1 MRGRL
6 YFLTFWILL
15 SPLAASAADFESDL
29 YFGLRNNPEVTKL
42 QEFLR
47 DQGIYSGP
55 VTGGF
60 FTLTRDAVKN
70 FQKREGIEPSLGFFG
85 PLTRA
90 RANQLLEQ
98 SAPKSREDTIS
109 ALTKQIAE
117 LQKQLQSLLDK
128 QAAEPE
134 KPASPSPVPTT
145 PPVPEAVTPAKPV
158 KLIILG
164 SATSTFPEIE
174 AITFKLGEFSVDNNT
189 SQEILVLSFD
199 AILSEEIDSTANRNR
214 KVNFL
219 IRDGLGGLD
228 TLLSTTEFT
237 FVLTAP
243 KTGEPHKAVVNL
255 PYNKILKAGE
265 KKTASIW
272 IEKMKF
278 VRNGTLKLESTKT
291 AISSDVVVEGK
302 FNLVLTKEPPL

>member
-1 MRGRL
+1 MRRKVL
-6 YFLTFWILL
+6 SLTLL
-15 SPLAASAADFESDL
+15 FSFFPLLASAAFERDL
-29 YFGLRNNPEVTKL
+29 YFGLRDNPEVTKL

-60 FTLTRDAVKN
+60 FSLTQDAVKN
-70 FQKREGIEPSLGFFG
+70 FQKREGIEPVAGYFG

-90 RANQLLEQ
+90 RANKLLGN
-98 SAPKSREDTIS
+98 AGAK
-109 ALTKQIAE
+109 TKEEAMADITRQIAE
-117 LQKQLQSLLDK
+117 LQKQLQELQQK
-128 QAAEPE
+128 QAAEAKKIEETPPAAPAPVVVVNTPV
-134 KPASPSPVPTT
+134 KPA
-145 PPVPEAVTPAKPV
+145 
-158 KLIILG
+158 KLIVSG

-174 AITFKLGEFSVDNNT
+174 AITFKMGEFSVDNNT
-189 SQEILVLSFD
+189 SQEVLVLNFD
-199 AILSEEIDSTANRNR
+199 AIISEEMDSTSNRNR

-219 IRDGLGGLD
+219 IRDGPSGYD

-243 KTGEPHKAVVNL
+243 KIGEPHKAVVNL
-255 PYNKILKAGE
+255 PYNKILKVGE
-265 KKTASIW
+265 KKMASIW

-278 VRNGTLKLESTKT
+278 VRSGTLKLESTKT
-291 AISSDVVVEGK
+291 AISGGVEPEGK

>member
-15 SPLAASAADFESDL
+15 SPLAASAASFERDL
-29 YFGLRNNPEVTKL
+29 YFGLRDNPEVTKL

-60 FTLTRDAVKN
+60 FSLTRGAVKN
-70 FQKREGIEPSLGFFG
+70 FQKREGIEPSAGYFG
-85 PLTRA
+85 PLTREK
-90 RANQLLEQ
+90 ANKFLE
-98 SAPKSREDTIS
+98 STGAK
-109 ALTKQIAE
+109 TKEEVTADITRQIAE
-117 LQKQLQSLLDK
+117 LQKQLQALEAK
-128 QAAEPE
+128 QATEVVKASEPL
-134 KPASPSPVPTT
+134 PAAVPA
-145 PPVPEAVTPAKPV
+145 PAIVAPAKPS
-158 KLIILG
+158 KLIVSG

-174 AITFKLGEFSVDNNT
+174 MITFKMGEFSVDNNT
-189 SQEILVLSFD
+189 SQEVLVLNFD
-199 AILSEEIDSTANRNR
+199 TILSEEIDSTANRNR

-219 IRDGLGGLD
+219 IRDGPGGFD

-243 KTGEPHKAVVNL
+243 KTGEPHKAVVNM
-255 PYNKILKAGE
+255 PYNKILKASE
-265 KKTASIW
+265 KKTVSVW

-291 AISSDVVVEGK
+291 AISSEVEVEGK

>member
-6 YFLTFWILL
+6 YFFTFWIIL
-15 SPLAASAADFESDL
+15 SPLAVSAASFERDL
-29 YFGLRNNPEVTKL
+29 YFGLRDNPEVTQL

-60 FTLTRDAVKN
+60 FSLTKDAVRK
-70 FQKREGIEPSLGFFG
+70 FQERENIAPAAGFFG
-85 PLTRA
+85 PITRA
-90 RANQLLEQ
+90 RANVLQQ
-98 SAPKSREDTIS
+98 DIKPV
-109 ALTKQIAE
+109 TKEELRASITAQIAE
-117 LQKQLQSLLDK
+117 LQKQLQELQQK
-128 QAAEPE
+128 QAIEAEKTTEPL
-134 KPASPSPVPTT
+134 PAVSIPAIESPIR
-145 PPVPEAVTPAKPV
+145 PAK
-158 KLIILG
+158 LIVSG

-174 AITFKLGEFSVDNNT
+174 MITFKMGEFSVDNNT
-189 SQEILVLSFD
+189 SREVLVLNFD
-199 AILSEEIDSTANRNR
+199 AILSEEMDSTPNRNR

-219 IRDGLGGLD
+219 IRDGSSVSD

-243 KTGEPHKAVVNL
+243 KIGEPHKAVVNL
-255 PYNKILKAGE
+255 PYDKILKAGE

-278 VRNGTLKLESTKT
+278 VRSGTLKIESTQT
-291 AISSDVVVEGK
+291 AISSGVESEGK
-302 FNLVLTKEPPL
+302 FTLVLTKEPPL